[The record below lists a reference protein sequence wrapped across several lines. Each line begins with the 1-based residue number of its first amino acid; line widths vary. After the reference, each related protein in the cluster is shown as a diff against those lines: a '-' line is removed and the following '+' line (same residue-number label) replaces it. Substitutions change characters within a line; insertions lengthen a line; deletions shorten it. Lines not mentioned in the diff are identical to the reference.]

1 MPPASAAAGLRPG
14 RVRLAMALGLADA
27 HVRLALL
34 LTLPVC
40 LALGLSVGQ
49 WMRVPVDWPGW
60 LSLLLVQPLLEELAF
75 RGLVQGCLLHLVS
88 HAGSPRRWGPI
99 TLANALTTLL
109 FVLLHLRVQPLPWAL
124 AVAGP
129 SLLLGHVRERL
140 DSVWPAVLLHVWFN
154 LGFSLAGC
162 FAQQISRQ

>member
-1 MPPASAAAGLRPG
+1 MAFKLR
-14 RVRLAMALGLADA
+14 VHVGLADA

-40 LALGLSVGQ
+40 LALGLSVGR

-75 RGLVQGCLLHLVS
+75 RGLVQGCLLHLAS

-162 FAQQISRQ
+162 LAQ

>member
-1 MPPASAAAGLRPG
+1 MPR
-14 RVRLAMALGLADA
+14 ALGLADA

-40 LALGLSVGQ
+40 LALGLSVGPM
-49 WMRVPVDWPGW
+49 MRVPAGWSGW
-60 LSLLLVQPLLEELAF
+60 LSTLLVQPLLEELAF
-75 RGLVQGCLLHLVS
+75 RGLVQSLLLGLFS
-88 HAGSPRRWGPI
+88 PAGRPSRCGPV

-140 DSVWPAVLLHVWFN
+140 DSVWPAVLLHGWFN

-162 FAQQISRQ
+162 LAQANGLALLNKSFIMIS

>member
-1 MPPASAAAGLRPG
+1 MPR
-14 RVRLAMALGLADA
+14 ALGLADA

-40 LALGLSVGQ
+40 LALGLSVGPM
-49 WMRVPVDWPGW
+49 MRVPAGWLGW
-60 LSLLLVQPLLEELAF
+60 LSTLLVQPLLEELAF
-75 RGLVQGCLLHLVS
+75 RGLVQSFLLGLFS
-88 HAGSPRRWGPI
+88 PAGQPRRCGPV

-109 FVLLHLRVQPLPWAL
+109 FVLLHLRVQPLLWAL

-140 DSVWPAVLLHVWFN
+140 DSVWPAVLLHGWFN

-162 FAQQISRQ
+162 LAQQKS